1 MHFPGDYLGQLLIKL
16 YECFGIS
23 SLLAYSF
30 HFKHK
35 IDVHV
40 FLKFQPDSTVLLGD
54 MFNIVKLD
62 S

>member
-40 FLKFQPDSTVLLGD
+40 FLEATRKTNALPRGLL
-54 MFNIVKLD
+54 
-62 S
+62 